1 MMYMC
6 VHVCVCIHACMWCDR
21 CVHVYVYLCVCV
33 HLCDVYVVPYCAC
46 EWTGELKC
54 VEASNRL
61 QVYLYDSPY
70 ILRRCFSL
78 NLKLC
83 LSAVQ
88 SSDRAQGS
96 PYTPIKVGVED

>member
-1 MMYMC
+1 MCVMYMC
-6 VHVCVCIHACMWCDR
+6 VCVSMHVCGVTD
-21 CVHVYVYLCVCV
+21 VHVCMCICVCV
-33 HLCDVYVVPYCAC
+33 HLCDVYVMTYCAC
-46 EWTGELKC
+46 EWASELNC

-83 LSAVQ
+83 LSAIQ
-88 SSDRAQGS
+88 PSDRAQGS
-96 PYTPIKVGVED
+96 PYTPSKVSVED